1 MNRDLPMRGALGV
14 RPIRHQRAPLRHR
27 LLNLHTLLRGYWRY
41 QLATVCGI
49 PTFYGVLRARAI
61 KRNGQI
67 VDYGVIS
74 TRAVTTAFANKLA
87 AALVTADAG
96 LVNFDFH
103 ASGTGTTAE
112 AAANTT
118 LVTPTADARVA
129 GVASNPSANVYRSV
143 ATITYAAA
151 TAVTEHGIFDAAT
164 NGTLLDRSVFAVVNV
179 AAGERI
185 EFQYDLTV
193 QSGG

>member
-1 MNRDLPMRGALGV
+1 MSRDLPMRGALGV
-14 RPIRHQRAPLRHR
+14 RRIRHQRAPLHYRV
-27 LLNLHTLLRGYWRY
+27 LNLHHLFRGWWRYTLATLL
-41 QLATVCGI
+41 GI
-49 PTFYGVLRARAI
+49 PTLLGTLHARVI
-61 KRNGQI
+61 RSDGMV
-67 VDYGVIS
+67 VDYGLIS
-74 TRAVTTAFANKLA
+74 TRVVTTAFANKLA

-112 AAANTT
+112 AAANTA

-151 TAVTEHGIFDAAT
+151 TAVTEHGVFDAAT

-179 AAGERI
+179 AAGEKI
-185 EFQYDLTV
+185 EFTYDLTV
-193 QSGG
+193 QAGG